1 MTETNFTLVRTTPCH
16 SPTTTATQQPMT
28 TRRAA
33 CNCGQLCLTIEGEPS
48 RISMYHC
55 FECQRRTG
63 AVISNQARFRREQL
77 RGVTLR
83 RGRGDPKSGNA
94 LTFHFWPVCG
104 SAVYWEAEG
113 FPGYAAVGKPGLVS
127 PSCKN
132 RQKSREGCSL
142 DHALRWAVATW
153 EERPR
158 IGRKFRHTDRYAVLR
173 QERGRS
179 ANAPESGLLDT
190 V

>member
-1 MTETNFTLVRTTPCH
+1 
-16 SPTTTATQQPMT
+16 
-28 TRRAA
+28 
-33 CNCGQLCLTIEGEPS
+33 
-48 RISMYHC
+48 MYHC

-142 DHALRWAVATW
+142 DHALRWAVATR

-173 QERGRS
+173 QERGRFAMPRKSISWTRFEGHQRVCRSGGSRPAHSNVS
-179 ANAPESGLLDT
+179 ANCCSLRAAARSR
-190 V
+190 